1 MTGTHGFSKIL
12 PLLVK
17 LCLVTGML
25 TAAPS
30 IAADPDEQAGQKSS
44 AQGWRL
50 ALSLGVQSWP
60 ALADLQPAT
69 GGEFDSAGMVA
80 DLAFHGPAPFG
91 KGWLLGLDLGIT
103 LTQGSVTGLLTDLD
117 AETLYL
123 TPSVKIPLEG
133 TPLYL
138 DLGLG
143 YYRADFSEVDCGLWY
158 YEGCVD
164 LGERWSK
171 SSVGGYVG
179 TTWDIPLGETGSYLA
194 LSLRVSYADF
204 GIPGAIGPS
213 PGQLDGPT
221 TMLLFGWAF

>member
-1 MTGTHGFSKIL
+1 MNATHGLSRVL

-25 TAAPS
+25 AAAPS
-30 IAADPDEQAGQKSS
+30 IAADPDEQTGQKSS
-44 AQGWRL
+44 AQRWRL
-50 ALSLGVQSWP
+50 ALSLGGQSWP

-69 GGEFDSAGMVA
+69 GGAFDSVGLVA
-80 DLAFHGPAPFG
+80 DLAFHGPAPFA
-91 KGWLLGLDLGIT
+91 KGWLLGLDVGVSST
-103 LTQGSVTGLLTDLD
+103 EGNVTGLLTDLS

-143 YYRADFSEVDCGLWY
+143 YYRADFSEVDCDFWY

-171 SSVGGYVG
+171 NTVGGYVG
-179 TTWDIPLGETGSYLA
+179 TTWDVPMGKTGGYLA
-194 LSLRVSYADF
+194 LSLRVNYADF
-204 GIPGAIGPS
+204 GTPGAIGPS
-213 PGQLDGPT
+213 PGRLNGPSAVF
-221 TMLLFGWAF
+221 LVGFAF